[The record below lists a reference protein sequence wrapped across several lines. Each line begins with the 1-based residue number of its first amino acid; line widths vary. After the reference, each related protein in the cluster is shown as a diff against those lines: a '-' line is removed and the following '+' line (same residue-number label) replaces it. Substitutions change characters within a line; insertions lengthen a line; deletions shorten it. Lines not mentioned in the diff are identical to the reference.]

1 MADNHVQQRAVVAR
15 VRRASANAFLISRTL
30 IFPGV
35 LTSQNFPEQY
45 PNNVAKTHIIQV
57 REGNSLSLEF
67 TAFDVELDGTSCID
81 TVTIID
87 GNGTT
92 LMAETCGGSSYGNL
106 IVGGQSES
114 STLPAIVEGTS
125 NVVNLIFASS
135 ADYTLTGWNLTW
147 SAVTSAKG

>member
-1 MADNHVQQRAVVAR
+1 M
-15 VRRASANAFLISRTL
+15 RRASANAFLISRTL

-35 LTSQNFPEQY
+35 LTSQNFPEHY

-67 TAFDVELDGTSCID
+67 TAFDVELVGTSCID

-92 LMAETCGGSSYGNL
+92 LMAETCGGSSSGNL
-106 IVGGQSES
+106 FVGGQSEN
-114 STLPAIVEGTS
+114 STLPASVKSTS
-125 NVVNLIFASS
+125 NVVTLIFVTSESS
-135 ADYTLTGWNLTW
+135 EMAGWNITW
-147 SAVTSAKG
+147 SAVSSAIGEY